1 MRRFMP
7 VDTATAALG
16 GERAF
21 KFCAAHKFQFLTVH
35 KLRFSETPLDSV
47 FSVGCGFRKIRP
59 KGRPIVR
66 ESQPED
72 ALIPR
77 FA

>member
-35 KLRFSETPLDSV
+35 KLRFSETPLNLV
-47 FSVGCGFRKIRP
+47 FSVGCGLPKITTERTADSAEN
-59 KGRPIVR
+59 RSLR
-66 ESQPED
+66 T
-72 ALIPR
+72 L
-77 FA
+77 